1 MGNVVPDRFFWALPG
16 DEEDGEGDEEPD
28 GGEGDEDEG
37 APDPT
42 ASGDGDPG
50 GTPKSPRHIH

>member
-1 MGNVVPDRFFWALPG
+1 MGNVLPDRFFWALPG
-16 DEEDGEGDEEPD
+16 DEEGGEGEEEPE

-42 ASGDGDPG
+42 ASGDGDTG